1 MTGRAARTAVSVA
14 VVVLLLAGIG
24 AVVLRP
30 DDGPGPD
37 QAQLRID
44 GSVTVT
50 RADGTTEVTGNDL
63 VVDFGDTI
71 TVDEGTVVLELAAGQ
86 HYELRAGNVDSE
98 LVVGA
103 PPTLVA
109 GDALVVG
116 GFPAAITVGTATVT
130 AQGASK
136 VDAAVPQVAAYAG
149 RTRINGT
156 GDLDHV
162 LGLRQVVLTSS
173 AAPEPFRYDPSD
185 AWDRRFL
192 GEAIAFGRRLEALA
206 RGYTGDVQA
215 GGGRSES
222 FFESVIPSLAD
233 EREFTADLLDPDRAP
248 GETLVGAAIAAQGR
262 IGTFRQRWEATF
274 AFRDAGAEWGLVAL
288 DQGVSSA
295 PVLETIE
302 LAIDGSPLSTT
313 TTSTSTTSTTGLP
326 PGSTPDD
333 PGTTTTS
340 VTSTTTT
347 TAPTTSTTL
356 PGDGMLDPPDDPVD
370 DLLDGVLHTLGLPTV
385 PPLG

>member
-1 MTGRAARTAVSVA
+1 MNARTARSAVA
-14 VVVLLLAGIG
+14 TLVVIVLLAGIG

-37 QAQLRID
+37 QAQLRVD
-44 GSVTVT
+44 GAVTVT
-50 RADGTTEVTGNDL
+50 RADGTTEVTGGDL
-63 VVDFGDTI
+63 VVDFGDTVA
-71 TVDEGTVVLELAAGQ
+71 VDEGSVVLELAAGQ
-86 HYELRAGNVDSE
+86 QYELRAGNVDSE
-98 LVVGA
+98 MVVGA

-109 GDALVVG
+109 GDALVAG
-116 GFPAAITVGTATVT
+116 GFPASITVGTATLS

-136 VDAAVPQVAAYAG
+136 VDAAIPQVAAYAG
-149 RTRINGT
+149 RTRINGA

-192 GEAIAFGRRLEALA
+192 GAAIEFGRRLEALA
-206 RGYTGDVQA
+206 RGYTGDVEA
-215 GGGRSES
+215 GRGRSES
-222 FFESVIPSLAD
+222 FFESVIPALAE
-233 EREFTADLLDPDRAP
+233 EREFTADLLDPERAP

-262 IGTFRQRWEATF
+262 TGTFRERWQATF

-313 TTSTSTTSTTGLP
+313 TSSTTTSTTGP
-326 PGSTPDD
+326 SPIDTPDD

-347 TAPTTSTTL
+347 TTTTTTTL
-356 PGDGMLDPPDDPVD
+356 PGGGMLDPPDDDPVD
-370 DLLDGVLHTLGLPTV
+370 DLLDGVLRTLGVPTGLPS
-385 PPLG
+385 G